1 MSLPF
6 RSLRL
11 TDNQGIH
18 VCCPSGPV
26 TVQPRPLV
34 HSGRRGSYLSL
45 ADLVVTPETGAPE
58 GVSLGDVS
66 SVPINSVR
74 ENGRFDL
81 STCEGAAPPHG

>member
-11 TDNQGIH
+11 TDNRCIL
-18 VCCPSGPV
+18 VCCPGGPV

-45 ADLVVTPETGAPE
+45 ADLVVAPETGAPE
-58 GVSLGDVS
+58 GVSLSDGS
-66 SVPINSVR
+66 TVPGTNRVVYECS
-74 ENGRFDL
+74 DL
-81 STCEGAAPPHG
+81 STCRGAAPPQV